1 MKKLLLLAITA
12 ILGISAYA
20 QNAPITEQPKGTLT
34 TYARSGKAFVVNS
47 KTNEI
52 QDVPQE
58 GQALNIVTEADG
70 KTVWLQD
77 PVALTGAGTWVKGEK
92 TNNTITVKSGQL
104 VLVINGKEGPIS
116 IYAGMLQ
123 NDNGNY
129 TLGGDITYT
138 IAGDN
143 ITLNGTNEDL
153 SSILGLYIENKGNA
167 IFIGYGEVG
176 STYAKFTKK
185 PVAIPEDI
193 KLDEY
198 TLTAANAKKEFND
211 KMAIGK
217 KGNDIYFKGLLA
229 GFNDGAIKGTFDE
242 KTNIATF
249 DAKQFMGIHEGYFI
263 YLLGSNDG
271 NTETDKIQFQYD
283 PAAKEYKAITKF
295 LVFNC
300 GETAFNGFTYYT
312 TCTLKNDPAGIE
324 TATAETAKQI
334 ASEKYFDLS
343 GREISKPENGVSIK
357 KVTFTDG
364 STKAVKFIGK

>member
-34 TYARSGKAFVVNS
+34 TYARAGKAFIVINS

-52 QDVPQE
+52 QEVPQE

-77 PVALTGAGTWVKGEK
+77 PVTLPTLGTWVKGEK

-104 VLVINGKEGPIS
+104 VFVSDGKE

-143 ITLNGTNEDL
+143 MTLNGTNEDL
-153 SSILGLYIENKGNA
+153 SSILGLYIENKGNV
-167 IFIGYGEVG
+167 IFMDYGEVG

-198 TLTAANAKKEFND
+198 TLTAAQGKKKFND
-211 KMAIGK
+211 NKMAIGK

-229 GFNDGAIKGTFDE
+229 GFHDGAIKGTFDE

-249 DAKQFMGIHEGYFI
+249 DAKQFMGIHHNYFI
-263 YLLGSNDG
+263 YLLGSNDEY
-271 NTETDKIQFQYD
+271 TETDKIQFQYD

-295 LVFNC
+295 LLFNSSERVFDN
-300 GETAFNGFTYYT
+300 FTFYT
-312 TCTLKNDPAGIE
+312 KCTLKWSDPAGIE
-324 TATAETAKQI
+324 TATAETTKQI

-343 GREISKPENGVSIK
+343 GREISKPANGVSIK